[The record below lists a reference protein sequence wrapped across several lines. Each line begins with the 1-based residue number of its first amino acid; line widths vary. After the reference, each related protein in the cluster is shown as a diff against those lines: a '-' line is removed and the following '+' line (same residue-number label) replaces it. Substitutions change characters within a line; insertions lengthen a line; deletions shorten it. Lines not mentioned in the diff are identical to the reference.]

1 MFLLSLSLHLAILH
15 LSQVTPMKQSQ
26 PLFQCSPWQSSA
38 PINCSSAAISNIS
51 TLPPQYLT
59 YQSSGHPTFPSVSC
73 PEQKLIYMIY
83 RSSLSMMHSTLVIF
97 LFGSNACQLK
107 TFQADPPLQDS
118 PLLTVISSVAIIP
131 SQPNFCSLRLPISG
145 PVRLSIVFQLGTQIV
160 PLIIIPGSVP
170 RIFQLLMIFF
180 LTGYCFPLTPD
191 LVSSP
196 LSTDLVCPPLPP
208 DLISSPLPPF
218 GDWGRGKGFGWRL
231 MRLLINSISRI
242 QFTVGLL
249 SGRTCRQ

>member
-26 PLFQCSPWQSSA
+26 PHFRYSSQQSSA

-145 PVRLSIVFQLGTQIV
+145 PVRLSIVFQLGTQTV
-160 PLIIIPGSVP
+160 PLISIFGSVSVQI
-170 RIFQLLMIFF
+170 IFLLLMIFF
-180 LTGYCFPLTPD
+180 GAGYL
-191 LVSSP
+191 
-196 LSTDLVCPPLPP
+196 
-208 DLISSPLPPF
+208 
-218 GDWGRGKGFGWRL
+218 
-231 MRLLINSISRI
+231 
-242 QFTVGLL
+242 
-249 SGRTCRQ
+249 